1 MWGDLLRRLI
11 EFLKKLC
18 EPPEYEPEKWTG
30 GHAEE
35 DNNCYNYAC
44 DIRTDSYAQ
53 PGRACGDELDYKN
66 IICEEVTRAA
76 VCDGLIE
83 WNCDKPCPDC
93 CHKVALAI
101 WPGNDYHWYRQ
112 DADGMWSH
120 KFNGHPPTNLDNSED
135 PISDPRT
142 ADRGLY
148 TEFCGCFC
156 VCHLGKVNIA

>member
-1 MWGDLLRRLI
+1 MDRG
-11 EFLKKLC
+11 KAQ
-18 EPPEYEPEKWTG
+18 T
-30 GHAEE
+30 

-53 PGRACGDELDYKN
+53 PGRACSNMYDPEN
-66 IICEEVTRAA
+66 ITCAEITKAA
-76 VCDGLIE
+76 ICDGLSE
-83 WNCDKPCPDC
+83 WDCDKDCPYC

-112 DADGMWSH
+112 DANGMWSH
-120 KFNGHPPTNLDNSED
+120 KLNGNSPTNLDNSGN

-142 ADRGLY
+142 VDRGVY

-156 VCHLGKVNIA
+156 VCHLGEVNIA